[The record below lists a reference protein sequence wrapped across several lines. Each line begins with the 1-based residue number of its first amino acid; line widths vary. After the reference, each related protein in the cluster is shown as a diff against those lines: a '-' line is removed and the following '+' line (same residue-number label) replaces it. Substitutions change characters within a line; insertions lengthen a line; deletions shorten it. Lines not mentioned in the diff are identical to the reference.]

1 MEKVK
6 IDRINELA
14 EIKKQRPLTESE
26 LKEKEAL
33 YKEYLTEFRQKL
45 RGSMPKGEA

>member
-1 MEKVK
+1 MEKIK

-14 EIKKQRPLTESE
+14 RIKAERPLTESE
-26 LKEKEAL
+26 IKEKEAL

-45 RGSMPKGEA
+45 RGEIQKGEA